1 MDLTDDK
8 GIIKFNNKQKML
20 VWLTMLIDRIL
31 RLLRNMKITISK
43 KQIVNK
49 KWIKMKRDNAKY
61 NKDYYDYLEKNIHK
75 YGFNNEK
82 EFEEAMIKAR
92 DDCLESGGKLAY
104 SSKSWNHR
112 SMLNRYQKKW
122 YNERNDGGIDPIV
135 DLV

>member
-8 GIIKFNNKQKML
+8 GIIKFNKKQKML

-31 RLLRNMKITISK
+31 RLLGNMKITISK

-49 KWIKMKRDNAKY
+49 KWIKIKRDNAKY

-82 EFEEAMIKAR
+82 EFEE
-92 DDCLESGGKLAY
+92 
-104 SSKSWNHR
+104 
-112 SMLNRYQKKW
+112 NRYYRCYRRCRYYRVHHRYYRRCYRRCYRTHHYWQ
-122 YNERNDGGIDPIV
+122 V
-135 DLV
+135 QQV

>member
-61 NKDYYDYLEKNIHK
+61 NKDY
-75 YGFNNEK
+75 
-82 EFEEAMIKAR
+82 
-92 DDCLESGGKLAY
+92 
-104 SSKSWNHR
+104 
-112 SMLNRYQKKW
+112 
-122 YNERNDGGIDPIV
+122 
-135 DLV
+135 